1 MKNPTFFY
9 NQMDFTLHARI
20 TTFVHPFQPVFT
32 MLVTN
37 SVKLYVGHIQ

>member
-20 TTFVHPFQPVFT
+20 TTFVHPFQPVFY
-32 MLVTN
+32 N
-37 SVKLYVGHIQ
+37 DSDKFC